1 MSAITGTEFF
11 ISKKVGKA
19 IMDYKMLEDGDKLVV
34 AVSGG
39 KDSLALLK
47 ILRDRQNFVP
57 IKYDLL
63 AMHIDM
69 GYPESIA
76 KPLEK
81 YFKKIGVKYHIEKV
95 DTLKKTPKKDI
106 DCFWCSWNRR
116 KALFLTA
123 DKLGYKKIAFGHH
136 LDDITETFL
145 LNLFFHGEISAMSP
159 NQSLFKG
166 AIQILRP
173 LAYVEEYLI
182 ERFAKEEKLKIF
194 SCLCPNSAISNR
206 TRMGKIINQMKKVCP
221 DVKKNIFRSGRRIKK
236 EYLP

>member
-39 KDSLALLK
+39 KDSLSLLK
-47 ILRDRQNFVP
+47 ILRDRQDFVP

-81 YFKKIGVKYHIEKV
+81 YFKKIGGKYHIEKV

-116 KALFLTA
+116 KALFLAA

-182 ERFAKEEKLKIF
+182 ERFVKEEKLKIF

>member
-1 MSAITGTEFF
+1 MSAITGTQFY

-19 IMDYKMLEDGDKLVV
+19 IMDYKMLNDADKVVV

-57 IKYDLL
+57 IKYDLM

-69 GYPESIA
+69 GYPKSVA

-81 YFKKIGVKYHIEKV
+81 YFKKIGVKYHIEKI

-106 DCFWCSWNRR
+106 DCFWCAWNRR
-116 KALFLTA
+116 KALFLAA
-123 DKLGYKKIAFGHH
+123 DRLGFKKIAFGHH
-136 LDDITETFL
+136 LDDITETML

-159 NQSLFKG
+159 NQELFKG
-166 AIQILRP
+166 AIRILRP
-173 LAYVEEYLI
+173 LAYVDEYLI
-182 ERFAKEEKLKIF
+182 ERFAKEEKFKIF
-194 SCLCPNSAISNR
+194 SCKCPNSVTSNR
-206 TRMGKIINQMKKVCP
+206 TRMGKIIAQMKKVCP
-221 DVKKNIFRSGRRIKK
+221 EVKKNIFRSGRRIKK